1 MMNASAP
8 LRLWRIL
15 KETLRRFNAIQGLF
29 LASGLAFEVLL
40 YSIPLLFIVTSV
52 LGYVLAGSDQA
63 VGAVRDLLNRLMP
76 GANRVIIENLS
87 MIVARRNRIGLIG
100 LGLFFVFSTAL
111 FGSARAAL
119 NLVFGVR
126 RPRGFLKAKGMD
138 LVITLLSSGL
148 FGLTVGIISLL
159 TVFRGS
165 IHRIPVIG
173 PIVEPGTAWTGE
185 AVGFLFT
192 AVLFYI
198 LYRLCPA
205 ESPGGR
211 PLVIA
216 SLTGAGL
223 VEVSKWI
230 FVWYVSNTRTAE
242 LWYGTL
248 SGVLFLFMW
257 VYYACAAFLLAA
269 SLGWAL
275 DAEKPR

>member
-1 MMNASAP
+1 
-8 LRLWRIL
+8 L
-15 KETLRRFNAIQGLF
+15 KETFGRFQAVQGLF

-40 YSIPLLFIVTSV
+40 YCIPLLFIVTSV
-52 LGYVLAGSDQA
+52 LGHFLAGSDLA
-63 VGAVRDLLNRLMP
+63 EEAVRRVLIQLMP
-76 GANRVIIENLS
+76 GANAVIVENLS
-87 MIVARRNRIGLIG
+87 MIVARRNQIGLIG
-100 LGLFFVFSTAL
+100 FALFFVFSTAL

-119 NLVFGVR
+119 SLVFGVR

-138 LVITLLSSGL
+138 LLITLLSSAL
-148 FGLTVGIISLL
+148 FGFTVGIISLL
-159 TVFRGS
+159 TVARGMTHRLPFIGS
-165 IHRIPVIG
+165 IL
-173 PIVEPGTAWTGE
+173 EPGSALTGQ

-216 SLTGAGL
+216 SLTGAAL

-230 FVWYVSNTRTAE
+230 FAWYVSIARTTE

-248 SGVLFLFMW
+248 SGALFLFMW

-269 SLGWAL
+269 SLGWAMEREVYKE
-275 DAEKPR
+275 AEN